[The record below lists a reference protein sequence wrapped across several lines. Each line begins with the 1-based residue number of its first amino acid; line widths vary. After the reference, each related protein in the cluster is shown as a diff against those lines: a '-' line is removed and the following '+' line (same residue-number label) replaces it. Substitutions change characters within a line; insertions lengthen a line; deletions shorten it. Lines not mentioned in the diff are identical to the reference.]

1 MMREEAVMMR
11 EEAVMMR
18 EQAVMMREETVM
30 MREETVMMREEAVMM
45 REEAVMM
52 REETVMMREE
62 AVMMREEAVRMREE
76 AVMMREEA
84 VMMREE
90 AVMMSG
96 GGDSDEGGGSEDE
109 GGGSDDDEQEK
120 WHQQQETSVS
130 FTFITCSLT
139 TERLSLNE
147 SPAPLWFLKKQ
158 LGGSTEPGVCV
169 RTKSSVSSAVSLKSD
184 RSMWDPP
191 DFSLEAASSKPQS
204 SVSSAVS
211 LKSDRSM
218 EFQPEFSLEAASSKP
233 QEKSLLDSSPR
244 AQDLRA
250 QDLRAQDLRTQD
262 LRTQDLRAQDLRAQD
277 LRTQD
282 LRTQDLRAQDLRAT
296 QEEELQKLLQDH
308 KRRLISRCGS
318 GSENQELELV
328 VPLSFRE
335 MNLVKGQRY
344 SLMQLIQ
351 VFHPALEKQT
361 LSPHSLSVSKL
372 LFILDGLDE
381 SRLGLDFDCELIS
394 ECSALAYMLQMSDQ
408 VLEELDLEK
417 YNTSVEG
424 RRRLIPAVRNC
435 RKARLCNFRFS
446 ETDCEVVA
454 SALSSSPS
462 LLTELDL
469 SENKLSDSSVSVL
482 CAGLRSPHCEL
493 SSLRLKR
500 CGLSEISW
508 SSVASALESNPSH
521 LTDLDLSWNNLS
533 DSAVSD
539 LCGFLQSPD
548 CRLERLSTVH
558 DAPNQPSSLQTSARV
573 EPAAASQVCRRPVYR
588 YSTVQTLTELN

>member
-191 DFSLEAASSKPQS
+191 D
-204 SVSSAVS
+204 
-211 LKSDRSM
+211 
-218 EFQPEFSLEAASSKP
+218 FSLEAASSKP